1 MKPSPPEEME
11 ETEAISP
18 QIDINLDDDLDV
30 SEINLDDDDD
40 IFKSAR
46 IEPVPAS
53 FNSSRANSKEPAVT
67 DIPLEDDEHSFKP
80 DLQLSGPSTTP
91 ATIKQQ
97 TLTSLHEV

>member
-1 MKPSPPEEME
+1 ME
-11 ETEAISP
+11 EPESISP

-53 FNSSRANSKEPAVT
+53 LNSSRANSEEPEVT

-80 DLQLSGPSTTP
+80 DLQVRGPSSTP
-91 ATIKQQ
+91 ATIKHQ
-97 TLTSLHEV
+97 TLTSVHEA

>member
-1 MKPSPPEEME
+1 ME
-11 ETEAISP
+11 EPEAISP

-53 FNSSRANSKEPAVT
+53 FNSSRANSEEPAVT
-67 DIPLEDDEHSFKP
+67 DDEHSYIQP
-80 DLQLSGPSTTP
+80 DLQLSGPSTSP
-91 ATIKQQ
+91 ATTKQQ
-97 TLTSLHEV
+97 TLTSFHEV